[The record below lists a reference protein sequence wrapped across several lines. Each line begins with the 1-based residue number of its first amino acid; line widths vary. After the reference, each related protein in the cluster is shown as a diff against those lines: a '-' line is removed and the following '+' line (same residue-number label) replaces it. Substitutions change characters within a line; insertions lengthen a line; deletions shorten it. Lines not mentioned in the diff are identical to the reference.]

1 MSELLTQTNKQKK
14 LFRTEEDI
22 VANIQTQFGMPHT
35 GKDLL
40 LDAKMGLNK
49 DKSSRLDL
57 EPDALS
63 DTGMSDDVGAGDTSG
78 ILHDSAG
85 GNKNTITGTN
95 TPRAS
100 RAVPIMICCAAS
112 TRTVTIKLLHT
123 GLWMP

>member
-63 DTGMSDDVGAGDTSG
+63 DTGMSDDVGAGDTSESCM
-78 ILHDSAG
+78 ILLEVIRILSPAQ
-85 GNKNTITGTN
+85 TR
-95 TPRAS
+95 RAP
-100 RAVPIMICCAAS
+100 AVPVPIMICCAAS

-123 GLWMP
+123 GLWIQ